1 MIARQYYHIIGKSI
15 LTGTHQRDTVHNTS
29 IQHRG
34 VVHIGNGT
42 DKRQTARST
51 HNINDALFTPL
62 LLKIV
67 RFARLAIGSYHHI
80 AFGAM
85 KVCLVVVGKYV
96 FRKLLEQQIEIHDIP
111 LLQQILQS
119 DVIVFFQQVDI
130 AVLGTPALTGH
141 IGKSVAGSGTDADG
155 IGKANATI
163 HKVVE
168 HTASEDAA
176 HTATLQNKTATVINM
191 YYFLHKCRN

>member
-1 MIARQYYHIIGKSI
+1 
-15 LTGTHQRDTVHNTS
+15 
-29 IQHRG
+29 
-34 VVHIGNGT
+34 
-42 DKRQTARST
+42 
-51 HNINDALFTPL
+51 
-62 LLKIV
+62 
-67 RFARLAIGSYHHI
+67 
-80 AFGAM
+80 M

-96 FRKLLEQQIEIHDIP
+96 FRKLLEQQVEIHDIP

-141 IGKSVAGSGTDADG
+141 IRKSVAGSGTDTDG

-163 HKVVE
+163 HKAVE

-176 HTATLQNKTATVINM
+176 HTAALQTRPLWSSIRIIFSISVRINASKIAFVYDILPIFAVATIN
-191 YYFLHKCRN
+191 L